1 MRREYDFR
9 ILSKYKYPNLVAEFM
24 ETGYSI
30 CTLSEHMGNGR
41 CKEDDAVINAKI
53 FGDEKIT
60 AQEASGLA
68 QLFGCKLEY
77 LFSTEIEM
85 IVDVPAAY
93 IRHLDSNRR
102 QEREMKLFR
111 ISEEIRRTLKQKPY
125 FCEFMEQALTWN
137 EEQVQQ
143 AIKMLQEL
151 KTA

>member
-1 MRREYDFR
+1 
-9 ILSKYKYPNLVAEFM
+9 
-24 ETGYSI
+24 
-30 CTLSEHMGNGR
+30 MGNGR

-85 IVDVPAAY
+85 IGDVPAAY

-125 FCEFMEQALTWN
+125 LGEFMEQALTWN

>member
-1 MRREYDFR
+1 
-9 ILSKYKYPNLVAEFM
+9 M

-85 IVDVPAAY
+85 IGDVPAAY

-125 FCEFMEQALTWN
+125 LGEFMEQALTLN